1 MAVPQYTTPTL
12 VLTFQDE
19 NLDLT
24 QASQIIVTLESKTK
38 KQIEKTG
45 QDLTVEAKSISVD
58 LSQQESSALAVG
70 EVKVMV
76 NWILPNGKRAASK
89 QNIVD
94 ISENLHR
101 KVM

>member
-45 QDLTVEAKSISVD
+45 QDLTVEAKNISVD

-89 QNIVD
+89 QKIVD